1 MKNFIYPL
9 VALLLLTLVQ
19 TSHATNPEGVRVA
32 ITTNVGSFEINLNV
46 EEAPV
51 STRNFLEYVD
61 SGFYAGT
68 VFHRVIK
75 GFMIQGGGFTES
87 MLQKPTQA
95 AITNEAHNGLRNR
108 RGTIAMARTN
118 QINSATSQFFINV
131 EDNGFLD
138 HRNVSASGYGYAVFG
153 KVVKGM
159 DVVDEIAA
167 MATAV
172 KKNMSDVP
180 VKSIVIHSIE
190 RI

>member
-1 MKNFIYPL
+1 LKNFIYPL